1 VALSE
6 LKQLGEQAIVAVAA
20 SLVDGGALLK
30 AQSDSFALLRT
41 VNLAPAVRHGCR
53 SAGLACPLASSTA
66 ARSRIALDGFINVIA
81 VSAARDEKL

>member
-41 VNLAPAVRHGCR
+41 VNLAP
-53 SAGLACPLASSTA
+53 
-66 ARSRIALDGFINVIA
+66 RSRIALDGFINVIA